1 MLLGP
6 RENSKEIQSQ
16 GAYCWLACKRKYSTH
31 RDTHILSAQC
41 WLVCN
46 RKYSTHT
53 STLGFWQH
61 VKRLQDP
68 AQIRTKHTAGHDSAH
83 SALCSHACLPRKGC
97 LCLCLNTDF
106 WQLDQKQCHLLCG
119 AELTMKPRADA
130 VSPLMLLRLPGLG
143 HVEGGFSVPP
153 CPAAASK

>member
-1 MLLGP
+1 MLGP

-61 VKRLQDP
+61 VKRLLRSSTNKNKTHSRPRLCTLSTLLPRLP
-68 AQIRTKHTAGHDSAH
+68 AQ
-83 SALCSHACLPRKGC
+83 KGC

-130 VSPLMLLRLPGLG
+130 VSPLMLLRSPGLG